1 VNETKTIEAIKKGN
15 LRAEEELLNFFDERI
30 RFIVLSRLNQ
40 YIEEIDDV
48 VQDIKMA
55 VIISLRKGNFSNN
68 KDGVTLGGYVY
79 GITMNKI
86 SDYLKKLYKEKQ
98 IKADIADNE
107 VHPLTDT
114 EFIEKDEIKE
124 HLKKAITN
132 LKHKYK
138 EIIYLRYYE
147 ELSIQEI
154 SNQLNLPARR
164 VSERIN
170 YAIKLLKKEVDN
182 SAFQML
188 TQLFI

>member
-1 VNETKTIEAIKKGN
+1 MNETKIIEAIKKGN
-15 LRAEEELLNFFDERI
+15 LRAEEELLNFFDDRI
-30 RFIVLSRLNQ
+30 RFIVLSRLCNHL
-40 YIEEIDDV
+40 EEIDDV

-55 VIISLRKGNFSNN
+55 VVISLRKGNFSNE

-86 SDYLKKLYKEKQ
+86 SDYLKKLYRDSK
-98 IKADIADNE
+98 IKADYAEDE
-107 VHPLTDT
+107 VQPLTDT

-124 HLKKAITN
+124 HLKKAIAN

-147 ELSIQEI
+147 ELSVQEI

-182 SAFQML
+182 SAFKML
-188 TQLFI
+188 MQLFI